1 MLEFLAL
8 NDFFSPLYEKK
19 PILQGEFEDFK
30 RTFATYKANLNAN
43 AEQNED
49 ALVANALA
57 PFLQGL
63 QFKTSI
69 KAKQEGKSE
78 VDLILLKNGEISVL
92 VEAKKPENSKE
103 FFSPQNVNCKAL
115 AECILYYLR
124 QRNADGGGG
133 FNYENLGSKSP
144 NSSIKFIII
153 TNFYDFYIFK
163 AREFE
168 RLFATNKHFITL
180 YANFTN
186 PNSLFKGNTDEFYK
200 ETSKLLNSPEYLKSI
215 SQDAH
220 EKPSLKGFHLNL
232 KPILAQDKADFKS
245 LKPIFKAF
253 HKDFLLDEFNPNDAN
268 SLNSAFYEE
277 LLYILGL
284 CEVKESSK
292 LLIKPSSQSANT
304 LYKAILAKLSQDKQ
318 DFERVMSFVVLWLNR
333 ILFLKLIEANL
344 VRFNDDE
351 SLKFLNPN
359 KVRNFKAL
367 SQLFFEILA
376 KKPKDRANSTLD
388 YLPYLNSALFQKQAI
403 EREILDI
410 SALDDSATLPYFAK
424 TQIKDKN
431 AKKKAGSVPLLVY
444 IFEFLDAFDF
454 GSDEKSPELA
464 LQKELISSSV
474 LGLVFEKLNG
484 YKEGSFYTPS
494 FITSYMC
501 RTSLEKVI
509 LSKFNDK
516 FKWQCEDLKALRER
530 IDRDF
535 STKVQEFKAVLN
547 SIRICDPA
555 VGSGHFLVSAL
566 NEMIAI
572 YHALGL
578 AQRLNPCELALLS
591 DELVITKPNGE
602 IYAYKKP
609 KIKNDESHAIQKA
622 LFTLKKQIIEN
633 NLFGVDIN
641 ENSCEI
647 TKLRL
652 WIELLK
658 NSYYLQKDD
667 EGFDENL
674 NDEIHQMQTLP
685 NIDINIKCGNSLIS
699 YFELN
704 RSLTHYPNIKERMQK
719 YKSVIKDYK
728 EGFFDDKMRI
738 EKEIKALKESFR
750 TFCFKDKFNKEIK
763 AFTAKCE
770 AYSKKYGNFLAKDD
784 ENLSLYI
791 AQSFSFFDLDESKAR
806 LEFSALKKEYES
818 IFNLESKKPF
828 EWRFEFPEVLNENG
842 EFMGFDL
849 VVGNPPYIKEMD
861 NKKLFENTKNLRTY
875 QGKMDIWY
883 HFVGKGFDLLKNQ
896 GILTFIATNNWTTN
910 AGAKNLRNVIL
921 KESQILNLVDFGS
934 YMVFDSASIQTMII
948 EFKKINSIPKSY
960 TINYFKIETK
970 NPTDKH
976 REAILARQFCE
987 GNLYLT
993 PTITPSKNIDKPL
1006 TFVNS
1011 QQDEV
1016 LNKILCKGKFQFKAD
1031 EITNGIHPH
1040 YDFINKRINA
1050 EHNNK
1055 FINGEGIFG
1064 LSALE
1069 KENLNLNQI
1078 ENHLIKPY
1086 FDTHNFARYYAN
1098 PKNTLWLIYTDSKFK
1113 NPNSMDKYPNIKKHL
1128 DKFKNVVTSDNKP
1141 YGLHRARDEKFF
1153 IGQPRIIALR
1163 KCVNRPLFSYV
1174 DFDCYVSATFY
1185 IIKTDRLNS
1194 KYLMGILNSQLVA
1207 FWLKHKGKMQGNNY
1221 QIDKEPLLNIPIIE
1235 QNSTNQ
1241 NLVNEIINLVD
1252 KILALKAENSGADTN
1267 KLEKDIDN
1275 LIYKLY
1281 NLTPKEIEIIEKG

>member
-1 MLEFLAL
+1 ML
-8 NDFFSPLYEKK
+8 
-19 PILQGEFEDFK
+19 
-30 RTFATYKANLNAN
+30 T
-43 AEQNED
+43 
-49 ALVANALA
+49 
-57 PFLQGL
+57 
-63 QFKTSI
+63 
-69 KAKQEGKSE
+69 
-78 VDLILLKNGEISVL
+78 
-92 VEAKKPENSKE
+92 
-103 FFSPQNVNCKAL
+103 
-115 AECILYYLR
+115 
-124 QRNADGGGG
+124 GGGG

-304 LYKAILAKLSQDKQ
+304 LYNAILAKLPQDKQ
-318 DFERVMSFVVLWLNR
+318 DFESVMSFVVLWLNR

-410 SALDDSATLPYFAK
+410 QALDDSATLPYFSK

-501 RTSLEKVI
+501 RASLEKVI

-516 FKWQCEDLKALRER
+516 FKWQCEDLKALRECV
-530 IDRDF
+530 DRDF
-535 STKVQEFKAVLN
+535 STKAQEFKAVLN

-609 KIKNDESHAIQKA
+609 KIQNDESHAIQKA

-667 EGFDENL
+667 DGFDENL
-674 NDEIHQMQTLP
+674 NDEFHQMQTLP

-738 EKEIKALKESFR
+738 EKEIKTLKESFR

-791 AQSFSFFDLDESKAR
+791 AQSFSFFDFDESKAR
-806 LEFSALKKEYES
+806 LEFNALKKEYES

-849 VVGNPPYIKEMD
+849 VVGNPPYMQVPKNVYSAKTFPYSEGKDTGKQNTYKVFIEQGYNLAKDRGEIWLIVQTSLLCD
-861 NKKLFENTKNLRTY
+861 IGSKYTRELLLDKTNINSFIIFPEKIKLFTNVT
-875 QGKMDIWY
+875 QGVVI
-883 HFVGKGFDLLKNQ
+883 VGFNKSNP
-896 GILTFIATNNWTTN
+896 ANNH
-910 AGAKNLRNVIL
+910 
-921 KESQILNLVDFGS
+921 S
-934 YMVFDSASIQTMII
+934 
-948 EFKKINSIPKSY
+948 
-960 TINYFKIETK
+960 FKI
-970 NPTDKH
+970 
-976 REAILARQFCE
+976 
-987 GNLYLT
+987 
-993 PTITPSKNIDKPL
+993 S
-1006 TFVNS
+1006 
-1011 QQDEV
+1011 
-1016 LNKILCKGKFQFKAD
+1016 
-1031 EITNGIHPH
+1031 
-1040 YDFINKRINA
+1040 
-1050 EHNNK
+1050 
-1055 FINGEGIFG
+1055 
-1064 LSALE
+1064 
-1069 KENLNLNQI
+1069 I
-1078 ENHLIKPY
+1078 ENNTQTPE
-1086 FDTHNFARYYAN
+1086 N
-1098 PKNTLWLIYTDSKFK
+1098 PMFESIIQA
-1113 NPNSMDKYPNIKKHL
+1113 NIKKFYPNNFEFPLIKKGDMNILNKLKSVKSTLKEFITDSLQGNINTIHLARIKSENSTGIYLMKGENIQRYGFVGNFMNCIESDEILKFL
-1128 DKFKNVVTSDNKP
+1128 DKNSQSN
-1141 YGLHRARDEKFF
+1141 
-1153 IGQPRIIALR
+1153 IIAMQGIHNIDAKFRIHCTLLES
-1163 KCVNRPLFSYV
+1163 KNTNKFVFLHSTKMLFVECKEIAKYL
-1174 DFDCYVSATFY
+1174 
-1185 IIKTDRLNS
+1185 IGLLNS
-1194 KYLMGILNSQLVA
+1194 RLLNWLFKKTSTNNNINIYELQSLPIPKPNSKNQKLVDEIVNSVNQILEIKKENSQT
-1207 FWLKHKGKMQGNNY
+1207 
-1221 QIDKEPLLNIPIIE
+1221 D
-1235 QNSTNQ
+1235 TT
-1241 NLVNEIINLVD
+1241 
-1252 KILALKAENSGADTN
+1252 KI
-1267 KLEKDIDN
+1267 EKDIDN

-1281 NLTPKEIEIIEKG
+1281 NLTPKEIEIIERR

>member
-1 MLEFLAL
+1 ML
-8 NDFFSPLYEKK
+8 
-19 PILQGEFEDFK
+19 
-30 RTFATYKANLNAN
+30 T
-43 AEQNED
+43 
-49 ALVANALA
+49 
-57 PFLQGL
+57 
-63 QFKTSI
+63 
-69 KAKQEGKSE
+69 
-78 VDLILLKNGEISVL
+78 
-92 VEAKKPENSKE
+92 
-103 FFSPQNVNCKAL
+103 
-115 AECILYYLR
+115 
-124 QRNADGGGG
+124 GGGG

-180 YANFTN
+180 YTNFTN

-304 LYKAILAKLSQDKQ
+304 LYNAILAKLPQDKQ

-501 RTSLEKVI
+501 RASLEKVI
-509 LSKFNDK
+509 LSKFNNK
-516 FKWQCEDLKALRER
+516 FKWQCENLKALRER

-535 STKVQEFKAVLN
+535 STKAQEFKAVLN

-667 EGFDENL
+667 DGFDENL

-791 AQSFSFFDLDESKAR
+791 AQSFSFFDFGESKAR
-806 LEFSALKKEYES
+806 LEFNALKKEYES

-849 VVGNPPYIKEMD
+849 VVGNPPYIDYRKIDEQTKGILAKNSAIYKDSKEGSIYVYFIEKSKEILSKNGSMIFINPISYICQEAGFGLRNFID
-861 NKKLFENTKNLRTY
+861 KNL
-875 QGKMDIWY
+875 
-883 HFVGKGFDLLKNQ
+883 
-896 GILTFIATNNWTTN
+896 
-910 AGAKNLRNVIL
+910 
-921 KESQILNLVDFGS
+921 SLNLMLNVS
-934 YMVFDSASIQTMII
+934 NLKVFDSAATYTCINHFTHKNKEYKTLKFGVAKEKGDLSTINLQEIEQCKIENLSLLLNPITTKIFKANYPKLNEFCEI
-948 EFKKINSIPKSY
+948 FCGLSKAGFRASVKFDKKETNRPFLEASDIFRYEFKQGKFLSQIPFYYSQDKINIFENKEIIFMARMTNFIRCCVAPSG
-960 TINYFKIETK
+960 YFGGK
-970 NPTDKH
+970 
-976 REAILARQFCE
+976 
-987 GNLYLT
+987 
-993 PTITPSKNIDKPL
+993 
-1006 TFVNS
+1006 VN
-1011 QQDEV
+1011 V
-1016 LNKILCKGKFQFKAD
+1016 L
-1031 EITNGIHPH
+1031 
-1040 YDFINKRINA
+1040 YDFKVDKRYIL
-1050 EHNNK
+1050 
-1055 FINGEGIFG
+1055 G
-1064 LSALE
+1064 L
-1069 KENLNLNQI
+1069 
-1078 ENHLIKPY
+1078 
-1086 FDTHNFARYYAN
+1086 
-1098 PKNTLWLIYTDSKFK
+1098 
-1113 NPNSMDKYPNIKKHL
+1113 
-1128 DKFKNVVTSDNKP
+1128 
-1141 YGLHRARDEKFF
+1141 
-1153 IGQPRIIALR
+1153 
-1163 KCVNRPLFSYV
+1163 
-1174 DFDCYVSATFY
+1174 
-1185 IIKTDRLNS
+1185 LNS
-1194 KYLMGILNSQLVA
+1194 KLMSYFYAQKYFA
-1207 FWLKHKGKMQGNNY
+1207 SHMQGGAFGFDTLSVGNL
-1221 QIDKEPLLNIPIIE
+1221 PIPKP
-1235 QNSTNQ
+1235 NSLNQ
-1241 NLVNEIINLVD
+1241 NLVDEIINLVD
-1252 KILALKAENSGADTN
+1252 KILDFKKAN
-1267 KLEKDIDN
+1267 KVTELESKIDDLVYRLYSLNKD
-1275 LIYKLY
+1275 
-1281 NLTPKEIEIIEKG
+1281 EISIINA

>member
-1 MLEFLAL
+1 MLKFLAL

-19 PILQGEFEDFK
+19 PILQDEFENFK

-124 QRNADGGGG
+124 QRNADGEG

-200 ETSKLLNSPEYLKSI
+200 ETRKLLNSPEYLKSI

-304 LYKAILAKLSQDKQ
+304 LYNAILAKLPQDKQ
-318 DFERVMSFVVLWLNR
+318 GFERVMSFVVLWLNR

-501 RTSLEKVI
+501 RARLEKVI

-535 STKVQEFKAVLN
+535 STKAQEFKAVLN

-572 YHALGL
+572 YHTLGL

-728 EGFFDDKMRI
+728 DGFFDDKMRI

-791 AQSFSFFDLDESKAR
+791 AQSFSFFDFDESKAR

-849 VVGNPPYIKEMD
+849 VVGNPPYMQVPKNVYSAKTFPYSEGKDTGKQNTYKVFIEQGYNLAKDRGEIWLIVQTSLLCD
-861 NKKLFENTKNLRTY
+861 IGSKYTRELLLDKTNINSFIIFPEKIKLFTNVT
-875 QGKMDIWY
+875 QGVVI
-883 HFVGKGFDLLKNQ
+883 VGFNKSNP
-896 GILTFIATNNWTTN
+896 ANNH
-910 AGAKNLRNVIL
+910 
-921 KESQILNLVDFGS
+921 S
-934 YMVFDSASIQTMII
+934 
-948 EFKKINSIPKSY
+948 
-960 TINYFKIETK
+960 FKI
-970 NPTDKH
+970 
-976 REAILARQFCE
+976 
-987 GNLYLT
+987 
-993 PTITPSKNIDKPL
+993 S
-1006 TFVNS
+1006 
-1011 QQDEV
+1011 
-1016 LNKILCKGKFQFKAD
+1016 
-1031 EITNGIHPH
+1031 
-1040 YDFINKRINA
+1040 
-1050 EHNNK
+1050 
-1055 FINGEGIFG
+1055 
-1064 LSALE
+1064 
-1069 KENLNLNQI
+1069 I
-1078 ENHLIKPY
+1078 ENNTQTLE
-1086 FDTHNFARYYAN
+1086 N
-1098 PKNTLWLIYTDSKFK
+1098 PMFESIIQA
-1113 NPNSMDKYPNIKKHL
+1113 NIKKFYPNNFEFPLIKKGDMNILNKLKSVKSTLKEFITDSLQGNINTIHLARIKSENSTGIYLMKGENIQRYGFVGNFMNCIESDEILKFL
-1128 DKFKNVVTSDNKP
+1128 DKNSQSN
-1141 YGLHRARDEKFF
+1141 
-1153 IGQPRIIALR
+1153 IIAMQGIHNIDAKFRIHCTLLES
-1163 KCVNRPLFSYV
+1163 KNTNKFVFLDSTKMLFVECKEIAKYL
-1174 DFDCYVSATFY
+1174 
-1185 IIKTDRLNS
+1185 IGLLNS
-1194 KYLMGILNSQLVA
+1194 RLLNWLFKKTSTNNNINIYELQSLPIPKPNSKNQKLVDEIVNSVNQILEIKKENSQT
-1207 FWLKHKGKMQGNNY
+1207 
-1221 QIDKEPLLNIPIIE
+1221 D
-1235 QNSTNQ
+1235 TT
-1241 NLVNEIINLVD
+1241 
-1252 KILALKAENSGADTN
+1252 KI
-1267 KLEKDIDN
+1267 EKDIDN

-1281 NLTPKEIEIIEKG
+1281 NLTPKEIEIIERR

>member
-1 MLEFLAL
+1 M
-8 NDFFSPLYEKK
+8 
-19 PILQGEFEDFK
+19 
-30 RTFATYKANLNAN
+30 
-43 AEQNED
+43 
-49 ALVANALA
+49 
-57 PFLQGL
+57 
-63 QFKTSI
+63 
-69 KAKQEGKSE
+69 
-78 VDLILLKNGEISVL
+78 
-92 VEAKKPENSKE
+92 
-103 FFSPQNVNCKAL
+103 
-115 AECILYYLR
+115 
-124 QRNADGGGG
+124 
-133 FNYENLGSKSP
+133 
-144 NSSIKFIII
+144 
-153 TNFYDFYIFK
+153 
-163 AREFE
+163 
-168 RLFATNKHFITL
+168 
-180 YANFTN
+180 
-186 PNSLFKGNTDEFYK
+186 
-200 ETSKLLNSPEYLKSI
+200 
-215 SQDAH
+215 
-220 EKPSLKGFHLNL
+220 
-232 KPILAQDKADFKS
+232 
-245 LKPIFKAF
+245 
-253 HKDFLLDEFNPNDAN
+253 LDEFNPNDAN

-304 LYKAILAKLSQDKQ
+304 LYNAILAKLSQDKQ

-344 VRFNDDE
+344 VRFNDNE

-501 RTSLEKVI
+501 RTSLEKVV

-535 STKVQEFKAVLN
+535 STKAQEFKAVLN

-578 AQRLNPCELALLS
+578 AQRLNLCELALLS

-667 EGFDENL
+667 DGFDENL

-704 RSLTHYPNIKERMQK
+704 RSLTHYPNIKERMRK

-791 AQSFSFFDLDESKAR
+791 AQSFSFFDFDESKAR

-842 EFMGFDL
+842 DFIGFDL
-849 VVGNPPYIKEMD
+849 VVGNPPYISTLDLSKSNTQSKDIYRKTYPNISGLYDIYLLFVLLGLKLMAKNGCFAWIIPNKFLVAKYAKNTLDMLIKEKLLGHCIDVSNVNTFD
-861 NKKLFENTKNLRTY
+861 NASVYPIIVLGGNNAKFERFFIEM
-875 QGKMDIWY
+875 QD
-883 HFVGKGFDLLKNQ
+883 DLLAQNLKQ
-896 GILTFIATNNWTTN
+896 IKFIDWDRFKTFAEFGLKIQSGLAGFQAQSIVEFLSN
-910 AGAKNLRNVIL
+910 ASDK
-921 KESQILNLVDFGS
+921 KE
-934 YMVFDSASIQTMII
+934 
-948 EFKKINSIPKSY
+948 NSIPFAVSGSIDRY
-960 TINYFKIETK
+960 LINTNLVKYMKHTYK
-970 NPTDKH
+970 NPQIAPNNAVSTEKWKFWCNEKIVIAGMTKQL
-976 REAILARQFCE
+976 EACYIKTPLAI
-987 GNLYLT
+987 G
-993 PTITPSKNIDKPL
+993 
-1006 TFVNS
+1006 V
-1011 QQDEV
+1011 
-1016 LNKILCKGKFQFKAD
+1016 
-1031 EITNGIHPH
+1031 GIYAI
-1040 YDFINKRINA
+1040 YDFM
-1050 EHNNK
+1050 
-1055 FINGEGIFG
+1055 G
-1064 LSALE
+1064 LNPL
-1069 KENLNLNQI
+1069 
-1078 ENHLIKPY
+1078 LI
-1086 FDTHNFARYYAN
+1086 
-1098 PKNTLWLIYTDSKFK
+1098 L
-1113 NPNSMDKYPNIKKHL
+1113 
-1128 DKFKNVVTSDNKP
+1128 
-1141 YGLHRARDEKFF
+1141 
-1153 IGQPRIIALR
+1153 
-1163 KCVNRPLFSYV
+1163 
-1174 DFDCYVSATFY
+1174 
-1185 IIKTDRLNS
+1185 
-1194 KYLMGILNSQLVA
+1194 GILNSKFMNYV
-1207 FWLKHKGKMQGNNY
+1207 FTHKFKDKHLAGGYLGINKNNLETLP
-1221 QIDKEPLLNIPIIE
+1221 IFEFSDKSKNLINEVV
-1235 QNSTNQ
+1235 
-1241 NLVNEIINLVD
+1241 NLVNQILEI
-1252 KILALKAENSGADTN
+1252 KKENSQTDTT
-1267 KLEKDIDN
+1267 KIEKDIDN

-1281 NLTPKEIEIIEKG
+1281 NLDANEIKIIERA

>member
-1 MLEFLAL
+1 ML
-8 NDFFSPLYEKK
+8 
-19 PILQGEFEDFK
+19 
-30 RTFATYKANLNAN
+30 T
-43 AEQNED
+43 
-49 ALVANALA
+49 
-57 PFLQGL
+57 
-63 QFKTSI
+63 
-69 KAKQEGKSE
+69 
-78 VDLILLKNGEISVL
+78 
-92 VEAKKPENSKE
+92 
-103 FFSPQNVNCKAL
+103 
-115 AECILYYLR
+115 
-124 QRNADGGGG
+124 GGGG

-304 LYKAILAKLSQDKQ
+304 LYNAILAKLSQDKQ

-431 AKKKAGSVPLLVY
+431 AKKKVGSVPLLVY

-501 RTSLEKVI
+501 RASLEKVI

-791 AQSFSFFDLDESKAR
+791 AQSFSFFDFDESKAR

-849 VVGNPPYIKEMD
+849 VVGNPPYIDSEYMVKYMTKDREIIKNRFKVAKGNWD
-861 NKKLFENTKNLRTY
+861 IYIPFFEQGLKIGTEKSLLAFITPDKWIVKPFGLELRKAVFKY
-875 QGKMDIWY
+875 VEI
-883 HFVGKGFDLLKNQ
+883 VARKGD
-896 GILTFIATNNWTTN
+896 
-910 AGAKNLRNVIL
+910 
-921 KESQILNLVDFGS
+921 
-934 YMVFDSASIQTMII
+934 VFDSATIDSIVTVINKNTQQKNI
-948 EFKKINSIPKSY
+948 EFYLNDKKIN
-960 TINYFKIETK
+960 F
-970 NPTDKH
+970 
-976 REAILARQFCE
+976 
-987 GNLYLT
+987 
-993 PTITPSKNIDKPL
+993 IDKKL
-1006 TFVNS
+1006 IEISKDFSLDCFYNNS
-1011 QQDEV
+1011 SIIDILRKDKIS
-1016 LNKILCKGKFQFKAD
+1016 LNSFALCVSACATADAYKLKPYIKELEKVTKDTLYIINTGTIGKYVSK
-1031 EITNGIHPH
+1031 
-1040 YDFINKRINA
+1040 
-1050 EHNNK
+1050 
-1055 FINGEGIFG
+1055 FG
-1064 LSALE
+1064 LKSMKYL
-1069 KENLNLNQI
+1069 K
-1078 ENHLIKPY
+1078 
-1086 FDTHNFARYYAN
+1086 DTY
-1098 PKNTLWLIYTDSKFK
+1098 
-1113 NPNSMDKYPNIKKHL
+1113 
-1128 DKFKNVVTSDNKP
+1128 NKP
-1141 YGLHRARDEKFF
+1141 YCTKQDFNSHLGKKYNEVALSKKIIIKGLTLLDACLDLKGDIIPAKSTIVVIDDDNTKLKFLSA
-1153 IGQPRIIALR
+1153 IINSKLA
-1163 KCVNRPLFSYV
+1163 F
-1174 DFDCYVSATFY
+1174 FY
-1185 IIKTDRLNS
+1185 IKELYSSNSYCGGINFTRYMIGSLPIPKINS
-1194 KYLMGILNSQLVA
+1194 K
-1207 FWLKHKGKMQGNNY
+1207 
-1221 QIDKEPLLNIPIIE
+1221 
-1235 QNSTNQ
+1235 NQ
-1241 NLVNEIINLVD
+1241 NLVDEIINLVNQ
-1252 KILALKAENSGADTN
+1252 ILALKTENSSADIS

-1281 NLTPKEIEIIEKG
+1281 NLTPKEIEVIERR

>member
-30 RTFATYKANLNAN
+30 RTFATYKANLSAN

-220 EKPSLKGFHLNL
+220 EKPSLKGFYLNL

-304 LYKAILAKLSQDKQ
+304 LYNAILAKLSQDKQ

-351 SLKFLNPN
+351 SLKFLNSN

-410 SALDDSATLPYFAK
+410 SALDDNATLPYFAK

-501 RTSLEKVI
+501 RASLEKVI

-535 STKVQEFKAVLN
+535 STKAQEFKAVLN

-609 KIKNDESHAIQKA
+609 KIQNDESHAIQKA

-674 NDEIHQMQTLP
+674 NDEFHQMQTLP

-738 EKEIKALKESFR
+738 EKEIKTLKESFR

-791 AQSFSFFDLDESKAR
+791 AQSFSFFDFDESKAR
-806 LEFSALKKEYES
+806 LEFNALKKEYES

-849 VVGNPPYIKEMD
+849 VVGNPPYMQVPKNVYSAKTFPYSEGKDTGKQNTYKVFIEQGYNLAKDRGEIWLIVQTSLLCD
-861 NKKLFENTKNLRTY
+861 IGSKYTRELLLDKTNINSFIIFPEKIKLFTNVT
-875 QGKMDIWY
+875 QGVVI
-883 HFVGKGFDLLKNQ
+883 VGFNKSNP
-896 GILTFIATNNWTTN
+896 ANNH
-910 AGAKNLRNVIL
+910 
-921 KESQILNLVDFGS
+921 S
-934 YMVFDSASIQTMII
+934 
-948 EFKKINSIPKSY
+948 
-960 TINYFKIETK
+960 FKI
-970 NPTDKH
+970 
-976 REAILARQFCE
+976 
-987 GNLYLT
+987 
-993 PTITPSKNIDKPL
+993 S
-1006 TFVNS
+1006 
-1011 QQDEV
+1011 
-1016 LNKILCKGKFQFKAD
+1016 
-1031 EITNGIHPH
+1031 
-1040 YDFINKRINA
+1040 
-1050 EHNNK
+1050 
-1055 FINGEGIFG
+1055 
-1064 LSALE
+1064 
-1069 KENLNLNQI
+1069 I
-1078 ENHLIKPY
+1078 ENNTQTPE
-1086 FDTHNFARYYAN
+1086 N
-1098 PKNTLWLIYTDSKFK
+1098 PMFESIIQA
-1113 NPNSMDKYPNIKKHL
+1113 NIKKFYPNNFEFPLIKKGDMNILNKLKSVKSTLKEFITDSLQGNINTIHLARIKSENSTGIYLMKGENIQRYGFVGNFMNCIESDEILKFL
-1128 DKFKNVVTSDNKP
+1128 DKNSQSN
-1141 YGLHRARDEKFF
+1141 
-1153 IGQPRIIALR
+1153 IIAMQGIHNIDAKFRIHCTLLEC
-1163 KCVNRPLFSYV
+1163 KNTNKFVFLHSTKMLFVECKEIAKYL
-1174 DFDCYVSATFY
+1174 
-1185 IIKTDRLNS
+1185 IGLLNS
-1194 KYLMGILNSQLVA
+1194 RLLNWLFKKTSTNNNINIYELQSLPIPKPNSKNQKLVDEIVNSVNQILEIKKENSQT
-1207 FWLKHKGKMQGNNY
+1207 
-1221 QIDKEPLLNIPIIE
+1221 D
-1235 QNSTNQ
+1235 TT
-1241 NLVNEIINLVD
+1241 
-1252 KILALKAENSGADTN
+1252 KI
-1267 KLEKDIDN
+1267 EKDIDN

-1281 NLTPKEIEIIEKG
+1281 NLTPKEIEIIERR

>member
-1 MLEFLAL
+1 M
-8 NDFFSPLYEKK
+8 
-19 PILQGEFEDFK
+19 
-30 RTFATYKANLNAN
+30 
-43 AEQNED
+43 
-49 ALVANALA
+49 
-57 PFLQGL
+57 
-63 QFKTSI
+63 
-69 KAKQEGKSE
+69 
-78 VDLILLKNGEISVL
+78 
-92 VEAKKPENSKE
+92 
-103 FFSPQNVNCKAL
+103 
-115 AECILYYLR
+115 
-124 QRNADGGGG
+124 
-133 FNYENLGSKSP
+133 
-144 NSSIKFIII
+144 
-153 TNFYDFYIFK
+153 
-163 AREFE
+163 
-168 RLFATNKHFITL
+168 
-180 YANFTN
+180 
-186 PNSLFKGNTDEFYK
+186 
-200 ETSKLLNSPEYLKSI
+200 
-215 SQDAH
+215 
-220 EKPSLKGFHLNL
+220 
-232 KPILAQDKADFKS
+232 
-245 LKPIFKAF
+245 
-253 HKDFLLDEFNPNDAN
+253 LDEFNPNDAN

-304 LYKAILAKLSQDKQ
+304 LYNAILAKLPQDKQ

-501 RTSLEKVI
+501 RVSLEKVI

-535 STKVQEFKAVLN
+535 STKAQEFKAVLN

-674 NDEIHQMQTLP
+674 NDEIHQMRTLP

-791 AQSFSFFDLDESKAR
+791 AQSFSFFDFDENKAR

-849 VVGNPPYIKEMD
+849 VVGNPPYVLILKEHKDYIKYKQSYKTASGGKI
-861 NKKLFENTKNLRTY
+861 NLYNLFFENSLKLIKRNGFLSFITPNTYLSGTDTKNLREILLNETSIY
-875 QGKMDIWY
+875 EIIEYTEKQKVFDKVTQAVATIFLTNQKLSNHQIKLTTSKQGEQICLQDDLRKRNLLLAISPLILKIEQQKARLKDCFDIFQGEVNLTTKKQFFSLEKGENRLLMWRGDN
-883 HFVGKGFDLLKNQ
+883 VGKYYPQSQPKEWCDKKATTRNDFEKERIVMQEVSNQSLEFRTKAFISDKGFICGHSTNYLVSKNNENLLFYL
-896 GILTFIATNNWTTN
+896 GL
-910 AGAKNLRNVIL
+910 
-921 KESQILNLVDFGS
+921 
-934 YMVFDSASIQTMII
+934 
-948 EFKKINSIPKSY
+948 INSRIFNFY
-960 TINYFKIETK
+960 VNYFSFTNHITVSGLEKVPI
-970 NPTDKH
+970 
-976 REAILARQFCE
+976 
-987 GNLYLT
+987 
-993 PTITPSKNIDKPL
+993 PTI
-1006 TFVNS
+1006 
-1011 QQDEV
+1011 
-1016 LNKILCKGKFQFKAD
+1016 
-1031 EITNGIHPH
+1031 
-1040 YDFINKRINA
+1040 
-1050 EHNNK
+1050 
-1055 FINGEGIFG
+1055 
-1064 LSALE
+1064 
-1069 KENLNLNQI
+1069 
-1078 ENHLIKPY
+1078 
-1086 FDTHNFARYYAN
+1086 
-1098 PKNTLWLIYTDSKFK
+1098 
-1113 NPNSMDKYPNIKKHL
+1113 
-1128 DKFKNVVTSDNKP
+1128 
-1141 YGLHRARDEKFF
+1141 
-1153 IGQPRIIALR
+1153 
-1163 KCVNRPLFSYV
+1163 
-1174 DFDCYVSATFY
+1174 
-1185 IIKTDRLNS
+1185 
-1194 KYLMGILNSQLVA
+1194 
-1207 FWLKHKGKMQGNNY
+1207 
-1221 QIDKEPLLNIPIIE
+1221 
-1235 QNSTNQ
+1235 NSTNQ
-1241 NLVNEIINLVD
+1241 SLVDEIINLVD
-1252 KILALKAENSGADTN
+1252 KILDFKKADKNITE
-1267 KLEKDIDN
+1267 LESKIDN
-1275 LIYKLY
+1275 LVYKLY
-1281 NLTPKEIEIIEKG
+1281 NLSDDEIKLINC

>member
-124 QRNADGGGG
+124 QRTANGGGG

-180 YANFTN
+180 YTNFTN

-304 LYKAILAKLSQDKQ
+304 LYNAILAKLSQDKQ

-344 VRFNDDE
+344 VRFNDNE

-464 LQKELISSSV
+464 LQKELVSSSV

-501 RTSLEKVI
+501 RASLEKVV

-535 STKVQEFKAVLN
+535 STKAQEFKAVLN

-791 AQSFSFFDLDESKAR
+791 AQSFSFFDFDESKAR

-818 IFNLESKKPF
+818 IFNLESNKPF

-849 VVGNPPYIKEMD
+849 VVGNPPYISTLDLSKSNTQSKDIYRKTYPNISGLYDIYLLFVLLGLKLKAKNGCFAWIIPNKFLVAKYAKNTLDMLIKEKLLGHCIDVSNVNTFD
-861 NKKLFENTKNLRTY
+861 NASVYPIIVLGGNNAKFERFFIEM
-875 QGKMDIWY
+875 QD
-883 HFVGKGFDLLKNQ
+883 DLLAQNLKQ
-896 GILTFIATNNWTTN
+896 IKFIDWDRFKTFAEFGLKIQSGLAGFQAQSIVEFLSN
-910 AGAKNLRNVIL
+910 ASDK
-921 KESQILNLVDFGS
+921 KE
-934 YMVFDSASIQTMII
+934 
-948 EFKKINSIPKSY
+948 NSIPFAVSGSIDRY
-960 TINYFKIETK
+960 LINTNLVKYMKHTYK
-970 NPTDKH
+970 NPQIAPNNAVSTEKWKFWCNEKIVIAGMTKQL
-976 REAILARQFCE
+976 EACYIKTPLAI
-987 GNLYLT
+987 G
-993 PTITPSKNIDKPL
+993 
-1006 TFVNS
+1006 V
-1011 QQDEV
+1011 
-1016 LNKILCKGKFQFKAD
+1016 
-1031 EITNGIHPH
+1031 GIYAI
-1040 YDFINKRINA
+1040 YDFM
-1050 EHNNK
+1050 
-1055 FINGEGIFG
+1055 G
-1064 LSALE
+1064 LNPL
-1069 KENLNLNQI
+1069 
-1078 ENHLIKPY
+1078 LI
-1086 FDTHNFARYYAN
+1086 
-1098 PKNTLWLIYTDSKFK
+1098 L
-1113 NPNSMDKYPNIKKHL
+1113 
-1128 DKFKNVVTSDNKP
+1128 
-1141 YGLHRARDEKFF
+1141 
-1153 IGQPRIIALR
+1153 
-1163 KCVNRPLFSYV
+1163 
-1174 DFDCYVSATFY
+1174 
-1185 IIKTDRLNS
+1185 
-1194 KYLMGILNSQLVA
+1194 GILNSKFMNYV
-1207 FWLKHKGKMQGNNY
+1207 FTHKFKDKHLAGGYLGINKNNLETLPIFEFSDKSKNLINEVVNLAN
-1221 QIDKEPLLNIPIIE
+1221 QIL
-1235 QNSTNQ
+1235 
-1241 NLVNEIINLVD
+1241 EI
-1252 KILALKAENSGADTN
+1252 KKENSQTDTT
-1267 KLEKDIDN
+1267 KIEKDIDN

-1281 NLTPKEIEIIEKG
+1281 NLTPKEIEIIERR

>member
-1 MLEFLAL
+1 ML
-8 NDFFSPLYEKK
+8 
-19 PILQGEFEDFK
+19 
-30 RTFATYKANLNAN
+30 T
-43 AEQNED
+43 
-49 ALVANALA
+49 
-57 PFLQGL
+57 
-63 QFKTSI
+63 
-69 KAKQEGKSE
+69 
-78 VDLILLKNGEISVL
+78 
-92 VEAKKPENSKE
+92 
-103 FFSPQNVNCKAL
+103 
-115 AECILYYLR
+115 
-124 QRNADGGGG
+124 GGGG

-186 PNSLFKGNTDEFYK
+186 PNSLFKGSTDEFYK
-200 ETSKLLNSPEYLKSI
+200 ETSKILNSPEYLKSI

-304 LYKAILAKLSQDKQ
+304 LYNAILAKLSQDKQ

-351 SLKFLNPN
+351 SLKFLNSN

-403 EREILDI
+403 EREMLDI
-410 SALDDSATLPYFAK
+410 SALDDNAPLPYFTK

-501 RTSLEKVI
+501 RASLEKVV

-535 STKVQEFKAVLN
+535 STKAQEFKAVLN

-667 EGFDENL
+667 DGFDENL

-791 AQSFSFFDLDESKAR
+791 AQSFSFFDLDENKAR

-849 VVGNPPYIKEMD
+849 VVGNPPYIDSEYMVKYMTKDREIIKNRFKVAKGNWD
-861 NKKLFENTKNLRTY
+861 IYIPFFEQGLKIGTEKSLLAFITPDKWIVKPFGLELRKAVFKY
-875 QGKMDIWY
+875 VEI
-883 HFVGKGFDLLKNQ
+883 VARKGD
-896 GILTFIATNNWTTN
+896 
-910 AGAKNLRNVIL
+910 
-921 KESQILNLVDFGS
+921 
-934 YMVFDSASIQTMII
+934 VFDSATIDSIVTVINKNTQQKNI
-948 EFKKINSIPKSY
+948 EFYLNDKKIN
-960 TINYFKIETK
+960 F
-970 NPTDKH
+970 
-976 REAILARQFCE
+976 
-987 GNLYLT
+987 
-993 PTITPSKNIDKPL
+993 IDKKL
-1006 TFVNS
+1006 IEISKDFSLDCFYNNS
-1011 QQDEV
+1011 SIIDILRKDKIS
-1016 LNKILCKGKFQFKAD
+1016 LNSFALCVSACATADAYKLKPYIKELEKVTKDTLYIINTGTIGKYVSK
-1031 EITNGIHPH
+1031 
-1040 YDFINKRINA
+1040 
-1050 EHNNK
+1050 
-1055 FINGEGIFG
+1055 FG
-1064 LSALE
+1064 LKSMKYL
-1069 KENLNLNQI
+1069 K
-1078 ENHLIKPY
+1078 
-1086 FDTHNFARYYAN
+1086 DTY
-1098 PKNTLWLIYTDSKFK
+1098 
-1113 NPNSMDKYPNIKKHL
+1113 
-1128 DKFKNVVTSDNKP
+1128 NKP
-1141 YGLHRARDEKFF
+1141 YCTKQDFNSHLGKKYNEVALSKKIIIKGLTLLDACLDLKGDIIPAKSTIVVIDDDNTKLKFLSA
-1153 IGQPRIIALR
+1153 IINSKLA
-1163 KCVNRPLFSYV
+1163 F
-1174 DFDCYVSATFY
+1174 FY
-1185 IIKTDRLNS
+1185 IKELYSSNSYCGGINFTRDMIGSLPIPKINS
-1194 KYLMGILNSQLVA
+1194 K
-1207 FWLKHKGKMQGNNY
+1207 
-1221 QIDKEPLLNIPIIE
+1221 
-1235 QNSTNQ
+1235 NQ
-1241 NLVNEIINLVD
+1241 NLVDEIINLVNQ
-1252 KILALKAENSGADTN
+1252 ILALKTENSSADIS

-1281 NLTPKEIEIIEKG
+1281 NLTPKEIEIIERR

>member
-30 RTFATYKANLNAN
+30 HTFATYKANLNAN

-57 PFLQGL
+57 PFLRGL

-124 QRNADGGGG
+124 QRNANGVGWG

-200 ETSKLLNSPEYLKSI
+200 ETSKLLNSTEYLKSI

-304 LYKAILAKLSQDKQ
+304 LYNAILAKLSQDKQ

-359 KVRNFKAL
+359 KVRNFKVL

-501 RTSLEKVI
+501 RASLEKVV

-535 STKVQEFKAVLN
+535 STKAQEFKAVLN

-667 EGFDENL
+667 DGFDENL

-763 AFTAKCE
+763 VFTAKCE

-791 AQSFSFFDLDESKAR
+791 AQSFSFFDFDESKAR

-849 VVGNPPYIKEMD
+849 VVGNPPYVLILKEHKDYIKYKQSYKTASGGKI
-861 NKKLFENTKNLRTY
+861 NLYNLFFENSLKLIKRNGFLSFITPNTYLSGTDTKNLREILLNETSIY
-875 QGKMDIWY
+875 EIIEYTEKQKVFDKVTQAVATIFLTNQKLSNHQIKLTTSKQGEQICLQDDLRKRNLLLAISPLILKIEQQKARLKDCFDIFQGEVNLTTKKQFFSLEKGENRLLMWRGDN
-883 HFVGKGFDLLKNQ
+883 VGKYYPQSQPKEWCDKTASNLDCKKARIVMQQVSNQ
-896 GILTFIATNNWTTN
+896 SQKFRTKAFISSEN
-910 AGAKNLRNVIL
+910 
-921 KESQILNLVDFGS
+921 
-934 YMVFDSASIQTMII
+934 
-948 EFKKINSIPKSY
+948 
-960 TINYFKIETK
+960 
-970 NPTDKH
+970 
-976 REAILARQFCE
+976 
-987 GNLYLT
+987 
-993 PTITPSKNIDKPL
+993 
-1006 TFVNS
+1006 
-1011 QQDEV
+1011 
-1016 LNKILCKGKFQFKAD
+1016 
-1031 EITNGIHPH
+1031 
-1040 YDFINKRINA
+1040 FIC
-1050 EHNNK
+1050 
-1055 FINGEGIFG
+1055 G
-1064 LSALE
+1064 
-1069 KENLNLNQI
+1069 
-1078 ENHLIKPY
+1078 
-1086 FDTHNFARYYAN
+1086 
-1098 PKNTLWLIYTDSKFK
+1098 
-1113 NPNSMDKYPNIKKHL
+1113 
-1128 DKFKNVVTSDNKP
+1128 
-1141 YGLHRARDEKFF
+1141 
-1153 IGQPRIIALR
+1153 
-1163 KCVNRPLFSYV
+1163 
-1174 DFDCYVSATFY
+1174 
-1185 IIKTDRLNS
+1185 
-1194 KYLMGILNSQLVA
+1194 
-1207 FWLKHKGKMQGNNY
+1207 
-1221 QIDKEPLLNIPIIE
+1221 
-1235 QNSTNQ
+1235 NSTNYLISKHNE
-1241 NLVNEIINLVD
+1241 NLLFYLGLINSQVFNFYFNYFSFTNHLTVSGLEKVPIPTINSKNQSLVDKIINLVD
-1252 KILALKAENSGADTN
+1252 KILALKAQNSSADTN

-1281 NLTPKEIEIIEKG
+1281 NLSPSEIQIIKGKNE

>member
-1 MLEFLAL
+1 MLKFLAL

-92 VEAKKPENSKE
+92 VEAKKPKNSKE

-124 QRNADGGGG
+124 QRNANGVGWG

-180 YANFTN
+180 YTNFTN

-200 ETSKLLNSPEYLKSI
+200 ETSKLLNSHEYLKSI

-304 LYKAILAKLSQDKQ
+304 LYNAILAKLPQDKQ

-501 RTSLEKVI
+501 RVSLEKVI

-516 FKWQCEDLKALRER
+516 FKWQCEDLKALKER

-535 STKVQEFKAVLN
+535 STKAQEFKAVLN

-667 EGFDENL
+667 DGFDENL

-849 VVGNPPYIKEMD
+849 VVGNPPYIDSEYMVKYMTKDREIIKNRFKVAKGNWD
-861 NKKLFENTKNLRTY
+861 IYIPFFEQGLKIGTEKSLLAFITPDKWIVKPFGLELRKAVFKY
-875 QGKMDIWY
+875 VEI
-883 HFVGKGFDLLKNQ
+883 VARKGD
-896 GILTFIATNNWTTN
+896 
-910 AGAKNLRNVIL
+910 
-921 KESQILNLVDFGS
+921 
-934 YMVFDSASIQTMII
+934 VFDSATIDSIVTVINKNTQQKNI
-948 EFKKINSIPKSY
+948 EFYLNDKKIN
-960 TINYFKIETK
+960 F
-970 NPTDKH
+970 
-976 REAILARQFCE
+976 
-987 GNLYLT
+987 
-993 PTITPSKNIDKPL
+993 IDKKL
-1006 TFVNS
+1006 IEISKDFSLDCFYNNS
-1011 QQDEV
+1011 SIIDILRKDKIS
-1016 LNKILCKGKFQFKAD
+1016 LNSFALCVSACATADAYKLKPYIKELEKVTKDTLYIINTGTIGKYVSK
-1031 EITNGIHPH
+1031 
-1040 YDFINKRINA
+1040 
-1050 EHNNK
+1050 
-1055 FINGEGIFG
+1055 FG
-1064 LSALE
+1064 LKSMKYL
-1069 KENLNLNQI
+1069 K
-1078 ENHLIKPY
+1078 
-1086 FDTHNFARYYAN
+1086 DTY
-1098 PKNTLWLIYTDSKFK
+1098 
-1113 NPNSMDKYPNIKKHL
+1113 
-1128 DKFKNVVTSDNKP
+1128 NKP
-1141 YGLHRARDEKFF
+1141 YCTKQDFNSHLGKKYNEVALSKKIIIKGLTLLDACLDLKGDIIPAKSTIVVIDDDNTKLKFLSA
-1153 IGQPRIIALR
+1153 IINSKLA
-1163 KCVNRPLFSYV
+1163 F
-1174 DFDCYVSATFY
+1174 FY
-1185 IIKTDRLNS
+1185 IKELYSSNSYCGGINFTRDMIGSLPIPKINS
-1194 KYLMGILNSQLVA
+1194 K
-1207 FWLKHKGKMQGNNY
+1207 
-1221 QIDKEPLLNIPIIE
+1221 
-1235 QNSTNQ
+1235 NQ
-1241 NLVNEIINLVD
+1241 NLVDEIINLVNQ
-1252 KILALKAENSGADTN
+1252 ILALKTENSSADIS

-1281 NLTPKEIEIIEKG
+1281 NLTPKEIEIIERR

>member
-1 MLEFLAL
+1 MLKFLAL

-103 FFSPQNVNCKAL
+103 FFSLQNVNCKAL

-200 ETSKLLNSPEYLKSI
+200 ETSKILNSPEYLKSI

-304 LYKAILAKLSQDKQ
+304 LYNAILAKLPQDKQ

-359 KVRNFKAL
+359 RVRNFKAL

-501 RTSLEKVI
+501 RASLEKVV

-535 STKVQEFKAVLN
+535 STKAQEFKAVLN

-791 AQSFSFFDLDESKAR
+791 AQSFSFFDFDESKAR

-849 VVGNPPYIKEMD
+849 VVGNPPYISTLDLSKSNTQSKDIYRKTYPNISGLYDIYLLFVLLGLKLRAKNGCFAWIIPNKFLVAKYAKNTLDMLIKEKLLGHCIDVSNVNTFD
-861 NKKLFENTKNLRTY
+861 NASVYPIIVLGGNNAKFERFFIEM
-875 QGKMDIWY
+875 QD
-883 HFVGKGFDLLKNQ
+883 DLLAQNLKQ
-896 GILTFIATNNWTTN
+896 IKFIDWDRFKTFAEFGLKIQSGLAGFQAQSIVEFLSN
-910 AGAKNLRNVIL
+910 ASDK
-921 KESQILNLVDFGS
+921 KE
-934 YMVFDSASIQTMII
+934 
-948 EFKKINSIPKSY
+948 NSIPFAVSGSIDRY
-960 TINYFKIETK
+960 LINTNLVKYMKHTYK
-970 NPTDKH
+970 NPQIAPNNAVSTEKWKFWCNEKIVIAGMTKQL
-976 REAILARQFCE
+976 EACYIKTPLAI
-987 GNLYLT
+987 G
-993 PTITPSKNIDKPL
+993 
-1006 TFVNS
+1006 V
-1011 QQDEV
+1011 
-1016 LNKILCKGKFQFKAD
+1016 
-1031 EITNGIHPH
+1031 GIYAI
-1040 YDFINKRINA
+1040 YDFM
-1050 EHNNK
+1050 
-1055 FINGEGIFG
+1055 G
-1064 LSALE
+1064 LNPL
-1069 KENLNLNQI
+1069 
-1078 ENHLIKPY
+1078 LI
-1086 FDTHNFARYYAN
+1086 
-1098 PKNTLWLIYTDSKFK
+1098 L
-1113 NPNSMDKYPNIKKHL
+1113 
-1128 DKFKNVVTSDNKP
+1128 
-1141 YGLHRARDEKFF
+1141 
-1153 IGQPRIIALR
+1153 
-1163 KCVNRPLFSYV
+1163 
-1174 DFDCYVSATFY
+1174 
-1185 IIKTDRLNS
+1185 
-1194 KYLMGILNSQLVA
+1194 GILNSKFMNYV
-1207 FWLKHKGKMQGNNY
+1207 FTHKFKDKHLAGGYLGINKNNLETLPIFEFSDKSKNLINEVVNLAN
-1221 QIDKEPLLNIPIIE
+1221 QIL
-1235 QNSTNQ
+1235 
-1241 NLVNEIINLVD
+1241 EI
-1252 KILALKAENSGADTN
+1252 KKENSQTDTT
-1267 KLEKDIDN
+1267 KIEKDIDN

-1281 NLTPKEIEIIEKG
+1281 NLTPKEIEIIERR

>member
-1 MLEFLAL
+1 M
-8 NDFFSPLYEKK
+8 
-19 PILQGEFEDFK
+19 
-30 RTFATYKANLNAN
+30 
-43 AEQNED
+43 
-49 ALVANALA
+49 
-57 PFLQGL
+57 
-63 QFKTSI
+63 
-69 KAKQEGKSE
+69 
-78 VDLILLKNGEISVL
+78 
-92 VEAKKPENSKE
+92 
-103 FFSPQNVNCKAL
+103 
-115 AECILYYLR
+115 
-124 QRNADGGGG
+124 
-133 FNYENLGSKSP
+133 
-144 NSSIKFIII
+144 
-153 TNFYDFYIFK
+153 
-163 AREFE
+163 
-168 RLFATNKHFITL
+168 
-180 YANFTN
+180 
-186 PNSLFKGNTDEFYK
+186 
-200 ETSKLLNSPEYLKSI
+200 
-215 SQDAH
+215 
-220 EKPSLKGFHLNL
+220 
-232 KPILAQDKADFKS
+232 
-245 LKPIFKAF
+245 
-253 HKDFLLDEFNPNDAN
+253 LDEFNPNDAN

-304 LYKAILAKLSQDKQ
+304 LYNAILAKLSQDKQ

-344 VRFNDDE
+344 VRFNDNE

-501 RTSLEKVI
+501 RTSLEKVV

-535 STKVQEFKAVLN
+535 STKAQEFKAVLN

-578 AQRLNPCELALLS
+578 AQRLNLCELALLS

-791 AQSFSFFDLDESKAR
+791 AQSFSFFDFDESKAR

-818 IFNLESKKPF
+818 IFNLESNKPF

-849 VVGNPPYIKEMD
+849 VVGNPPYIDYRKIDEQTKGVLAKNSVIYKD
-861 NKKLFENTKNLRTY
+861 NKEGSIYVYFIERSKEILSKNGSMIFINPISYICQEAGFGLRNFIDKNLSLNLMLNVSNIKVFDDASTYTCINHFTHKNKEYKTLKFGIAKEKGDLLTINLREIEQCKIENLSLLLNPITTKIFKANYPKLKEFCEIFCGLSKAGFRTSVKFDKKETNRPFLEASDIFRY
-875 QGKMDIWY
+875 KFKQGK
-883 HFVGKGFDLLKNQ
+883 FL
-896 GILTFIATNNWTTN
+896 
-910 AGAKNLRNVIL
+910 
-921 KESQILNLVDFGS
+921 SQISFYYSRD
-934 YMVFDSASIQTMII
+934 
-948 EFKKINSIPKSY
+948 KINIFEKKEIIFMARMTNFIRCCVAPSG
-960 TINYFKIETK
+960 YFGGK
-970 NPTDKH
+970 
-976 REAILARQFCE
+976 
-987 GNLYLT
+987 
-993 PTITPSKNIDKPL
+993 
-1006 TFVNS
+1006 VN
-1011 QQDEV
+1011 V
-1016 LNKILCKGKFQFKAD
+1016 L
-1031 EITNGIHPH
+1031 
-1040 YDFINKRINA
+1040 YDFKVDKRYIL
-1050 EHNNK
+1050 
-1055 FINGEGIFG
+1055 G
-1064 LSALE
+1064 L
-1069 KENLNLNQI
+1069 
-1078 ENHLIKPY
+1078 
-1086 FDTHNFARYYAN
+1086 
-1098 PKNTLWLIYTDSKFK
+1098 
-1113 NPNSMDKYPNIKKHL
+1113 
-1128 DKFKNVVTSDNKP
+1128 
-1141 YGLHRARDEKFF
+1141 
-1153 IGQPRIIALR
+1153 
-1163 KCVNRPLFSYV
+1163 
-1174 DFDCYVSATFY
+1174 
-1185 IIKTDRLNS
+1185 LNS
-1194 KYLMGILNSQLVA
+1194 KLMSYFYAQKYFA
-1207 FWLKHKGKMQGNNY
+1207 SHMQGGAFGFDTLSVGNLPVPK
-1221 QIDKEPLLNIPIIE
+1221 ITKE
-1235 QNSTNQ
+1235 NQ
-1241 NLVNEIINLVD
+1241 NLADEIINLVD
-1252 KILALKAENSGADTN
+1252 KILDFKKAD
-1267 KLEKDIDN
+1267 KDITELERKIDD
-1275 LIYKLY
+1275 LVYQLY
-1281 NLTPKEIEIIEKG
+1281 SLNKDEISIVNA

>member
-1 MLEFLAL
+1 MLKFLAL

-19 PILQGEFEDFK
+19 PILQDEFENFK

-124 QRNADGGGG
+124 QRNADGEG

-200 ETSKLLNSPEYLKSI
+200 ETRKLLNSPEYLKSI

-304 LYKAILAKLSQDKQ
+304 LYNAILAKLPQDKQ
-318 DFERVMSFVVLWLNR
+318 GFERVMSFVVLWLNR

-501 RTSLEKVI
+501 RASLEKVI

-535 STKVQEFKAVLN
+535 STKAQEFKAVLN

-572 YHALGL
+572 YHTLGL

-728 EGFFDDKMRI
+728 DGFFDDKMRI

-791 AQSFSFFDLDESKAR
+791 AQSFSFFDFDESKAR

-849 VVGNPPYIKEMD
+849 VVGNPPYMQVPKNVYSAKTFPYSEGKDTGKQNTYKVFIEQGYNLAKDRGEIWLIVQTSLLCD
-861 NKKLFENTKNLRTY
+861 IGSKYTRELLLDKTNINSFIIFPEKIKLFTNVT
-875 QGKMDIWY
+875 QGVVI
-883 HFVGKGFDLLKNQ
+883 VGFNKSNP
-896 GILTFIATNNWTTN
+896 ANNH
-910 AGAKNLRNVIL
+910 
-921 KESQILNLVDFGS
+921 S
-934 YMVFDSASIQTMII
+934 
-948 EFKKINSIPKSY
+948 
-960 TINYFKIETK
+960 FKI
-970 NPTDKH
+970 
-976 REAILARQFCE
+976 
-987 GNLYLT
+987 
-993 PTITPSKNIDKPL
+993 S
-1006 TFVNS
+1006 
-1011 QQDEV
+1011 
-1016 LNKILCKGKFQFKAD
+1016 
-1031 EITNGIHPH
+1031 
-1040 YDFINKRINA
+1040 
-1050 EHNNK
+1050 
-1055 FINGEGIFG
+1055 
-1064 LSALE
+1064 
-1069 KENLNLNQI
+1069 I
-1078 ENHLIKPY
+1078 ENNTQTLE
-1086 FDTHNFARYYAN
+1086 N
-1098 PKNTLWLIYTDSKFK
+1098 PMFESIIQA
-1113 NPNSMDKYPNIKKHL
+1113 NIKKFYPNNFEFPLIKKGDMNILNKLKSVKSTLKEFITDSLQGNINTIHLARIKSENSTGIYLMKGENIQRYGFVGNFMNCIESDEILKFL
-1128 DKFKNVVTSDNKP
+1128 DKNSQSN
-1141 YGLHRARDEKFF
+1141 
-1153 IGQPRIIALR
+1153 IIAMQGIHNIDAKFRIHCTLLES
-1163 KCVNRPLFSYV
+1163 KNTNKFVFLDSTKMLFVECKEIAKYL
-1174 DFDCYVSATFY
+1174 
-1185 IIKTDRLNS
+1185 IGLLNS
-1194 KYLMGILNSQLVA
+1194 RLLNWLFKKTSTNNNINIYELQSLPIPKPNSKNQKLVDEIVNSVNQILEIKKENSQT
-1207 FWLKHKGKMQGNNY
+1207 
-1221 QIDKEPLLNIPIIE
+1221 D
-1235 QNSTNQ
+1235 TT
-1241 NLVNEIINLVD
+1241 
-1252 KILALKAENSGADTN
+1252 KI
-1267 KLEKDIDN
+1267 EKDIDN

-1281 NLTPKEIEIIEKG
+1281 NLTPKEIEIIERR

>member
-1 MLEFLAL
+1 M
-8 NDFFSPLYEKK
+8 
-19 PILQGEFEDFK
+19 
-30 RTFATYKANLNAN
+30 
-43 AEQNED
+43 
-49 ALVANALA
+49 
-57 PFLQGL
+57 
-63 QFKTSI
+63 
-69 KAKQEGKSE
+69 
-78 VDLILLKNGEISVL
+78 
-92 VEAKKPENSKE
+92 
-103 FFSPQNVNCKAL
+103 
-115 AECILYYLR
+115 
-124 QRNADGGGG
+124 
-133 FNYENLGSKSP
+133 
-144 NSSIKFIII
+144 
-153 TNFYDFYIFK
+153 
-163 AREFE
+163 
-168 RLFATNKHFITL
+168 
-180 YANFTN
+180 
-186 PNSLFKGNTDEFYK
+186 
-200 ETSKLLNSPEYLKSI
+200 
-215 SQDAH
+215 
-220 EKPSLKGFHLNL
+220 
-232 KPILAQDKADFKS
+232 
-245 LKPIFKAF
+245 
-253 HKDFLLDEFNPNDAN
+253 LDEFNPNDAN

-304 LYKAILAKLSQDKQ
+304 LYNAILAKLPQDKQ

-431 AKKKAGSVPLLVY
+431 AKKKVGSVPLLVY

-501 RTSLEKVI
+501 RASLEKVI

-535 STKVQEFKAVLN
+535 STKAQEFKAVLN

-572 YHALGL
+572 YHTLGL

-784 ENLSLYI
+784 EDLSLYI
-791 AQSFSFFDLDESKAR
+791 AQSFSFFDFDENKAR

-849 VVGNPPYIKEMD
+849 VVGNPPYVVKKKKDYPQYQWNGDLYTMFFELGFKLAKQNGYLNFITPRFWLVNASCEKMRKYFLNSVNLLSLVETNPFEQAKTENVITEIQICNKQQNFIKHSKEVNKVFSFVDNIDKKDFLVNSKCEIIFNVDKNLLALFDKICKDIILLKSIMQTKRGAEYGKKFIKEFNSGMKILLGED
-861 NKKLFENTKNLRTY
+861 MRAYNIEWNDTFVDISLKDIQRLLEFFNTKNLIY
-875 QGKMDIWY
+875 
-883 HFVGKGFDLLKNQ
+883 
-896 GILTFIATNNWTTN
+896 
-910 AGAKNLRNVIL
+910 LRR
-921 KESQILNLVDFGS
+921 VDKRL
-934 YMVFDSASIQTMII
+934 SASMSN
-948 EFKKINSIPKSY
+948 EMFA
-960 TINYFKIETK
+960 FTK
-970 NPTDKH
+970 N
-976 REAILARQFCE
+976 IYGIQ
-987 GNLYLT
+987 
-993 PTITPSKNIDKPL
+993 
-1006 TFVNS
+1006 
-1011 QQDEV
+1011 
-1016 LNKILCKGKFQFKAD
+1016 
-1031 EITNGIHPH
+1031 ITNKKYNP
-1040 YDFINKRINA
+1040 
-1050 EHNNK
+1050 K
-1055 FINGEGIFG
+1055 FILG
-1064 LSALE
+1064 L
-1069 KENLNLNQI
+1069 
-1078 ENHLIKPY
+1078 
-1086 FDTHNFARYYAN
+1086 
-1098 PKNTLWLIYTDSKFK
+1098 
-1113 NPNSMDKYPNIKKHL
+1113 
-1128 DKFKNVVTSDNKP
+1128 
-1141 YGLHRARDEKFF
+1141 
-1153 IGQPRIIALR
+1153 
-1163 KCVNRPLFSYV
+1163 
-1174 DFDCYVSATFY
+1174 
-1185 IIKTDRLNS
+1185 LNS
-1194 KYLMGILNSQLVA
+1194 K
-1207 FWLKHKGKMQGNNY
+1207 
-1221 QIDKEPLLNIPIIE
+1221 LLNFYYLKKFTTKKEDIFPEIQTYLYEQLPIPQI
-1235 QNSTNQ
+1235 NSTNQ
-1241 NLVNEIINLVD
+1241 SLVDEIINLVD
-1252 KILALKAENSGADTN
+1252 KILALKAENSSTDTS

-1281 NLTPKEIEIIEKG
+1281 NLTPKEIEIIERR

>member
-1 MLEFLAL
+1 MLKFLAL

-124 QRNADGGGG
+124 QRNANGGGG

-180 YANFTN
+180 YTNFTN

-200 ETSKLLNSPEYLKSI
+200 ETSKILNSPEYLKSI

-253 HKDFLLDEFNPNDAN
+253 HKDFLFDEFNPNDAN

-304 LYKAILAKLSQDKQ
+304 LYNAILAKLSQDKQ

-359 KVRNFKAL
+359 KVRNFKVL

-501 RTSLEKVI
+501 RASLEKVV

-516 FKWQCEDLKALRER
+516 FKWQCEDLKALKER

-535 STKVQEFKAVLN
+535 STKAQEFKAVLN

-667 EGFDENL
+667 NGFDENL

-791 AQSFSFFDLDESKAR
+791 AQSFSFFDFDENKAR
-806 LEFSALKKEYES
+806 LEFSTLKKEYES

-849 VVGNPPYIKEMD
+849 VVGNPPYMQVPKNVYSAKTFPYSEGKDTGKQNTYKVFIEQGYNLAKDRGEIWLIVQTSLLCD
-861 NKKLFENTKNLRTY
+861 IGSKYTRELLLDKTNINSFIIFPEKIKLFTNVT
-875 QGKMDIWY
+875 QGVVI
-883 HFVGKGFDLLKNQ
+883 VGFNKSNP
-896 GILTFIATNNWTTN
+896 ANNH
-910 AGAKNLRNVIL
+910 
-921 KESQILNLVDFGS
+921 S
-934 YMVFDSASIQTMII
+934 
-948 EFKKINSIPKSY
+948 
-960 TINYFKIETK
+960 FKI
-970 NPTDKH
+970 
-976 REAILARQFCE
+976 
-987 GNLYLT
+987 
-993 PTITPSKNIDKPL
+993 S
-1006 TFVNS
+1006 
-1011 QQDEV
+1011 
-1016 LNKILCKGKFQFKAD
+1016 
-1031 EITNGIHPH
+1031 
-1040 YDFINKRINA
+1040 
-1050 EHNNK
+1050 
-1055 FINGEGIFG
+1055 
-1064 LSALE
+1064 
-1069 KENLNLNQI
+1069 I
-1078 ENHLIKPY
+1078 ENNTQTPE
-1086 FDTHNFARYYAN
+1086 N
-1098 PKNTLWLIYTDSKFK
+1098 PMFESIIQA
-1113 NPNSMDKYPNIKKHL
+1113 NIKKFYPNNFEFPLIKKGDMNILNKLKSVKSTLKEFITDSLQGNINTIHLARIKSENSTGIYLMKGENIQRYGFVGNFMNCIESDEILKFL
-1128 DKFKNVVTSDNKP
+1128 DKNSQSN
-1141 YGLHRARDEKFF
+1141 
-1153 IGQPRIIALR
+1153 IIAMQGIHNIDAKFRIHCTLLEC
-1163 KCVNRPLFSYV
+1163 KNTNKFVFLHSTKMLFVECKEIAKYL
-1174 DFDCYVSATFY
+1174 
-1185 IIKTDRLNS
+1185 IGLLNS
-1194 KYLMGILNSQLVA
+1194 RLLNWLFKKTSTNNNINIYELQSLPIPKPNSKNQKLVDEIVNSVNQILEIKKENSQT
-1207 FWLKHKGKMQGNNY
+1207 
-1221 QIDKEPLLNIPIIE
+1221 D
-1235 QNSTNQ
+1235 TT
-1241 NLVNEIINLVD
+1241 
-1252 KILALKAENSGADTN
+1252 KI
-1267 KLEKDIDN
+1267 EKDIDN

-1281 NLTPKEIEIIEKG
+1281 NLTPKEIEIIERR

>member
-1 MLEFLAL
+1 M
-8 NDFFSPLYEKK
+8 
-19 PILQGEFEDFK
+19 
-30 RTFATYKANLNAN
+30 
-43 AEQNED
+43 
-49 ALVANALA
+49 
-57 PFLQGL
+57 
-63 QFKTSI
+63 
-69 KAKQEGKSE
+69 
-78 VDLILLKNGEISVL
+78 
-92 VEAKKPENSKE
+92 
-103 FFSPQNVNCKAL
+103 
-115 AECILYYLR
+115 
-124 QRNADGGGG
+124 
-133 FNYENLGSKSP
+133 
-144 NSSIKFIII
+144 
-153 TNFYDFYIFK
+153 
-163 AREFE
+163 
-168 RLFATNKHFITL
+168 
-180 YANFTN
+180 
-186 PNSLFKGNTDEFYK
+186 
-200 ETSKLLNSPEYLKSI
+200 
-215 SQDAH
+215 
-220 EKPSLKGFHLNL
+220 
-232 KPILAQDKADFKS
+232 
-245 LKPIFKAF
+245 
-253 HKDFLLDEFNPNDAN
+253 LDEFNPNDAN

-304 LYKAILAKLSQDKQ
+304 LYNAILAKLPQDKQ
-318 DFERVMSFVVLWLNR
+318 GFERVMSFVVLWLNR

-403 EREILDI
+403 EREMLDI

-431 AKKKAGSVPLLVY
+431 AKKKVGSVPLLVY

-501 RTSLEKVI
+501 RASLEKVI

-535 STKVQEFKAVLN
+535 STKAQEFKAVLN

-667 EGFDENL
+667 DGFDENL

-849 VVGNPPYIKEMD
+849 VVGNPPYVVKKKKDYPQYQWNGDLYTMFFELGFKLAKQNGYLNFITPRFWLVNASCEKMRKYFLNSVNLLSLVETNPFEQAKTENVITEIQIYNKQQNFVKHSKEVNNVFSFVDNIDKKDFLVNSKCEIIFNIDKNLLALFDKICKDTILLKSIMQTKRGAEYGKKFIKEFNSGMKILLGED
-861 NKKLFENTKNLRTY
+861 MRAYNIEWNNTFVDISLKDIQRLLEFFNTKNLIY
-875 QGKMDIWY
+875 
-883 HFVGKGFDLLKNQ
+883 
-896 GILTFIATNNWTTN
+896 
-910 AGAKNLRNVIL
+910 LRR
-921 KESQILNLVDFGS
+921 VDKRL
-934 YMVFDSASIQTMII
+934 SASMSN
-948 EFKKINSIPKSY
+948 EMFA
-960 TINYFKIETK
+960 FTK
-970 NPTDKH
+970 N
-976 REAILARQFCE
+976 IYGIQ
-987 GNLYLT
+987 
-993 PTITPSKNIDKPL
+993 
-1006 TFVNS
+1006 
-1011 QQDEV
+1011 
-1016 LNKILCKGKFQFKAD
+1016 
-1031 EITNGIHPH
+1031 ITNKKYNP
-1040 YDFINKRINA
+1040 
-1050 EHNNK
+1050 K
-1055 FINGEGIFG
+1055 FILG
-1064 LSALE
+1064 L
-1069 KENLNLNQI
+1069 
-1078 ENHLIKPY
+1078 
-1086 FDTHNFARYYAN
+1086 
-1098 PKNTLWLIYTDSKFK
+1098 
-1113 NPNSMDKYPNIKKHL
+1113 
-1128 DKFKNVVTSDNKP
+1128 
-1141 YGLHRARDEKFF
+1141 
-1153 IGQPRIIALR
+1153 
-1163 KCVNRPLFSYV
+1163 
-1174 DFDCYVSATFY
+1174 
-1185 IIKTDRLNS
+1185 LNS
-1194 KYLMGILNSQLVA
+1194 K
-1207 FWLKHKGKMQGNNY
+1207 
-1221 QIDKEPLLNIPIIE
+1221 LLNFYYLKKFTTKKEDIFPEIQTYLYEQLPIPQI
-1235 QNSTNQ
+1235 NSTNQ
-1241 NLVNEIINLVD
+1241 SLVDEIINLVD
-1252 KILALKAENSGADTN
+1252 KILALKAENSSADTSQ
-1267 KLEKDIDN
+1267 LECDIDN

>member
-1 MLEFLAL
+1 ML
-8 NDFFSPLYEKK
+8 
-19 PILQGEFEDFK
+19 
-30 RTFATYKANLNAN
+30 T
-43 AEQNED
+43 
-49 ALVANALA
+49 
-57 PFLQGL
+57 
-63 QFKTSI
+63 
-69 KAKQEGKSE
+69 
-78 VDLILLKNGEISVL
+78 
-92 VEAKKPENSKE
+92 
-103 FFSPQNVNCKAL
+103 
-115 AECILYYLR
+115 
-124 QRNADGGGG
+124 GGGG

-186 PNSLFKGNTDEFYK
+186 PNSLFKGSTDEFYK
-200 ETSKLLNSPEYLKSI
+200 ETSKILNSPEYLKSI

-304 LYKAILAKLSQDKQ
+304 LYNAILAKLPQDKQ

-667 EGFDENL
+667 DGFDENL

-728 EGFFDDKMRI
+728 DGFFDDKMRI

-791 AQSFSFFDLDESKAR
+791 AQSFSFFDFDESKAR
-806 LEFSALKKEYES
+806 LEFSALKKEYEN

-861 NKKLFENTKNLRTY
+861 NKKLFENIKNLRTY

-934 YMVFDSASIQTMII
+934 YMVFDSASIQTMIM

-960 TINYFKIETK
+960 TINYSKIETK

-976 REAILARQFCE
+976 RETILARQSCE

-1128 DKFKNVVTSDNKP
+1128 DKFKNVITSDNKP

-1194 KYLMGILNSQLVA
+1194 KYLIGILNSQLVA

-1221 QIDKEPLLNIPIIE
+1221 QIDKEPLLNIPIVE

-1241 NLVNEIINLVD
+1241 CLVDEIISLVD
-1252 KILALKAENSGADTN
+1252 KILALKAENSSAETSQ
-1267 KLEKDIDN
+1267 LEKDIDN

-1281 NLTPKEIEIIEKG
+1281 NLTPKEIKIIQGA

>member
-1 MLEFLAL
+1 ML
-8 NDFFSPLYEKK
+8 
-19 PILQGEFEDFK
+19 
-30 RTFATYKANLNAN
+30 T
-43 AEQNED
+43 
-49 ALVANALA
+49 
-57 PFLQGL
+57 
-63 QFKTSI
+63 
-69 KAKQEGKSE
+69 
-78 VDLILLKNGEISVL
+78 
-92 VEAKKPENSKE
+92 
-103 FFSPQNVNCKAL
+103 
-115 AECILYYLR
+115 
-124 QRNADGGGG
+124 GGGG

-304 LYKAILAKLSQDKQ
+304 LYNAILAKLSQDKQ
-318 DFERVMSFVVLWLNR
+318 DFERIMSFVVLWLNR

-410 SALDDSATLPYFAK
+410 SALDDNATLPYFAK

-501 RTSLEKVI
+501 RVSLEKVI

-535 STKVQEFKAVLN
+535 STKAQEFKAVLN

-818 IFNLESKKPF
+818 IFNLESNKPF

-849 VVGNPPYIKEMD
+849 VVGNPPYIDYRKIDEQTKGILAKNSAIYKD
-861 NKKLFENTKNLRTY
+861 NKEGSIYVYFIERSKEILSKNGSMIFINPISYICQEAGFGLRNFIDKNL
-875 QGKMDIWY
+875 
-883 HFVGKGFDLLKNQ
+883 
-896 GILTFIATNNWTTN
+896 
-910 AGAKNLRNVIL
+910 
-921 KESQILNLVDFGS
+921 SLNLMLNVS
-934 YMVFDSASIQTMII
+934 NLKVFDSAATYTCINHFTHKNKEYKTLKFSVAKEKGDLSTINLQEIEQCKIENLSLLLNPITTKIFKANYPKLNEFCEI
-948 EFKKINSIPKSY
+948 FCGLSKAGFRASVKFDKKETNRPFLEASDIFRYEFKQGKFLSQIPFYYSQDKINIFENKEIIFMARMTNFIRCCVAPSG
-960 TINYFKIETK
+960 YFGGK
-970 NPTDKH
+970 
-976 REAILARQFCE
+976 
-987 GNLYLT
+987 
-993 PTITPSKNIDKPL
+993 
-1006 TFVNS
+1006 VN
-1011 QQDEV
+1011 V
-1016 LNKILCKGKFQFKAD
+1016 L
-1031 EITNGIHPH
+1031 
-1040 YDFINKRINA
+1040 YDFKVDKRYIL
-1050 EHNNK
+1050 
-1055 FINGEGIFG
+1055 G
-1064 LSALE
+1064 L
-1069 KENLNLNQI
+1069 
-1078 ENHLIKPY
+1078 
-1086 FDTHNFARYYAN
+1086 
-1098 PKNTLWLIYTDSKFK
+1098 
-1113 NPNSMDKYPNIKKHL
+1113 
-1128 DKFKNVVTSDNKP
+1128 
-1141 YGLHRARDEKFF
+1141 
-1153 IGQPRIIALR
+1153 
-1163 KCVNRPLFSYV
+1163 
-1174 DFDCYVSATFY
+1174 
-1185 IIKTDRLNS
+1185 LNS
-1194 KYLMGILNSQLVA
+1194 KLMSYFYAQKYFA
-1207 FWLKHKGKMQGNNY
+1207 SHMQGGAFGFDTLSVGNL
-1221 QIDKEPLLNIPIIE
+1221 PIPKP
-1235 QNSTNQ
+1235 NSLNQ
-1241 NLVNEIINLVD
+1241 NLADEIINLVD
-1252 KILALKAENSGADTN
+1252 KILDFKKAN
-1267 KLEKDIDN
+1267 KDITELESKIDD
-1275 LIYKLY
+1275 LVYQLY
-1281 NLTPKEIEIIEKG
+1281 SLNKDEISIINA

>member
-30 RTFATYKANLNAN
+30 RTFATYKANLN

-180 YANFTN
+180 YTNFTN

-304 LYKAILAKLSQDKQ
+304 LYNAILAKLSQDKQ

-344 VRFNDDE
+344 VRFNDNE

-464 LQKELISSSV
+464 LQKELVSSSV

-501 RTSLEKVI
+501 RASLEKVV

-535 STKVQEFKAVLN
+535 STKAQEFKAVLN

-667 EGFDENL
+667 DGFDENL

-791 AQSFSFFDLDESKAR
+791 AQSFSFFDFDESKAR

-818 IFNLESKKPF
+818 IFNLESNKPF

-849 VVGNPPYIKEMD
+849 VVGNPPYISTLDLSKSNTQSKDIYRKTYPNISGLYDIYLLFVLLGLKLKAKNGCFAWIIPNKFLVAKYAKNTLDMLIKEKLLGHCIDVSNVNTFD
-861 NKKLFENTKNLRTY
+861 NASVYPIIVLGGNNAKFERFFIEM
-875 QGKMDIWY
+875 QD
-883 HFVGKGFDLLKNQ
+883 DLLAQNLKQ
-896 GILTFIATNNWTTN
+896 IKFIDWDRFKTFAEFGLKIQSGLAGFQAQSIVEFLSN
-910 AGAKNLRNVIL
+910 ASDK
-921 KESQILNLVDFGS
+921 KE
-934 YMVFDSASIQTMII
+934 
-948 EFKKINSIPKSY
+948 NSIPFAVSGSIDRY
-960 TINYFKIETK
+960 LINTNLVKYMKHTYK
-970 NPTDKH
+970 NPQIAPNNAVSTEKWKFWCNEKIVIAGMTKQL
-976 REAILARQFCE
+976 EACYIKTPLAI
-987 GNLYLT
+987 G
-993 PTITPSKNIDKPL
+993 
-1006 TFVNS
+1006 V
-1011 QQDEV
+1011 
-1016 LNKILCKGKFQFKAD
+1016 
-1031 EITNGIHPH
+1031 GIYAI
-1040 YDFINKRINA
+1040 YDFM
-1050 EHNNK
+1050 
-1055 FINGEGIFG
+1055 G
-1064 LSALE
+1064 LNPL
-1069 KENLNLNQI
+1069 
-1078 ENHLIKPY
+1078 LI
-1086 FDTHNFARYYAN
+1086 
-1098 PKNTLWLIYTDSKFK
+1098 L
-1113 NPNSMDKYPNIKKHL
+1113 
-1128 DKFKNVVTSDNKP
+1128 
-1141 YGLHRARDEKFF
+1141 
-1153 IGQPRIIALR
+1153 
-1163 KCVNRPLFSYV
+1163 
-1174 DFDCYVSATFY
+1174 
-1185 IIKTDRLNS
+1185 
-1194 KYLMGILNSQLVA
+1194 GILNSKFMNYV
-1207 FWLKHKGKMQGNNY
+1207 FTHKFKDKHLAGGYLGINKNNLETLPIFEFSDKSKNLINEVVNLAN
-1221 QIDKEPLLNIPIIE
+1221 QIL
-1235 QNSTNQ
+1235 
-1241 NLVNEIINLVD
+1241 EI
-1252 KILALKAENSGADTN
+1252 KKENSQTDTT
-1267 KLEKDIDN
+1267 KIEKDIDN

-1281 NLTPKEIEIIEKG
+1281 NLTPKEIEIIERR